1 MFPDGVL
8 RVNNDTKCTGIG
20 YSVQKREEDGK
31 KKVEKRNR
39 AHRKA
44 CVDLEI
50 GRRRQ
55 WRRWRR

>member
-1 MFPDGVL
+1 MIL
-8 RVNNDTKCTGIG
+8 YTGIG
-20 YSVQKREEDGK
+20 YYSAQKREEDGE